1 MIRGIHA
8 MFFTPKADE
17 ARAFFKDKL
26 QIHSTDVG
34 EGWLVFGVKE
44 GEIGCHPDETARHDI
59 SLYCDDIE
67 SEVATLTD
75 RGVEFAGPIED
86 AGWGRMTTMLVP
98 GGLKVGLYQPRYK
111 KS

>member
-8 MFFTPKADE
+8 MFFTPKAEE

-26 QIHSTDVG
+26 QLSSTDVG
-34 EGWLVFGVKE
+34 EGWLVFDVAE
-44 GEIGCHPDETARHDI
+44 GEIGCHPDEGARHDI

-67 SEVATLTD
+67 SEVATLKD

-86 AGWGRMTTMLVP
+86 DGWGRVTTMLVP
-98 GGLKVGLYQPRYK
+98 GGLEVTLYQPKYK
-111 KS
+111 KR